1 MAEQYRKIDDP
12 NFDYDPINGVRQ
24 RLVIEQDGGMHLET
38 TQDVSQIVKSAH
50 ETRGNFS
57 KFERLGDDPKV
68 ASVPMLVMH
77 DLMKRGIWQDKRAL
91 WTWLNSPEGRIYK
104 TRDIRL

>member
-12 NFDYDPINGVRQ
+12 NFDYDPTNGVRQ
-24 RLVIEQDGGMHLET
+24 RLVIEQDGGVHLES
-38 TQDVSQIVKSAH
+38 TQDVSAITKAAH
-50 ETRGNFS
+50 ESRGNYS
-57 KFERLGDDPKV
+57 KFERLGDDVKV

-77 DLMKRGIWQDKRAL
+77 DLMKKGIWQDKKAL
-91 WTWLNSPEGRIYK
+91 WKWLNTEGQMYK

>member
-1 MAEQYRKIDDP
+1 MAENYRKLDVE

-24 RLVIEQDGGMHLET
+24 RLVIEQDGGVHLESS
-38 TQDVSQIVKSAH
+38 QDVSDIVKNAH

-68 ASVPMLVMH
+68 ATVPMLVMH
-77 DLMKRGIWQDKRAL
+77 DLMKKGIWQDKKRL
-91 WTWLNSPEGRIYK
+91 WMWLNTEGKIYK
-104 TRDIRL
+104 TRDISL